1 MADKKIIIE
10 NEDIIDVD
18 FNACEGTEFVKY
30 EQDPIALEKI
40 GELNNLTT
48 ENKTNLVNAINETRN
63 ATRTNRSDIDNN
75 KDNIKNLRLVY
86 SLLSNKTGVIKGDVE
101 NIELFIQEID
111 NLMDNLNETLTKAE
125 QENLQNKE
133 LIENKG
139 SGVVLKY
146 RIEDKA
152 LTEEQIDNIKNSFKI
167 FISINDSSET
177 TGLKLY
183 PAYYI
188 EKGPATHYLTYP
200 SNTTYPLIDL
210 TQTIPNYVDGILI
223 WLIKSTTE

>member
-10 NEDIIDVD
+10 NEDTIDVD
-18 FNACEGTEFVKY
+18 FNACEGAEFVKY

-75 KDNIKNLRLVY
+75 KDSIKNLKLTY
-86 SLLSNKTGVIKGDVE
+86 GLLTNKTGVIKKDVE

-111 NLMDNLNETLTKAE
+111 NLMDHLNATLTKTE

-133 LIENKG
+133 LIQNKAT
-139 SGVVLKY
+139 GVIFKDA
-146 RIEDKA
+146 IQDKT
-152 LTEEQIDNIKNSFKI
+152 LTEEQINNIKNSFKI
-167 FISINDSSET
+167 FIVINDSNEP
-177 TGLKLY
+177 TGAKVY

-188 EKGPATHYLTYP
+188 EKGPASHYLTYP

-210 TQTIPNYVDGILI
+210 TQTIPSGIKRILI
-223 WLIKSTTE
+223 WLIKPTK

>member
-10 NEDIIDVD
+10 NEDTIDVD
-18 FNACEGTEFVKY
+18 FNACEGAEFVKY

-75 KDNIKNLRLVY
+75 KDSIKNLKLTY
-86 SLLSNKTGVIKGDVE
+86 GLLTNKTGVIKKDVE

-111 NLMDNLNETLTKAE
+111 NLMDHLNATLTKTE

-133 LIENKG
+133 LIQNKAT
-139 SGVVLKY
+139 GVIFKDA
-146 RIEDKA
+146 IEDKT
-152 LTEEQIDNIKNSFKI
+152 LTEEQINNIKNSFKI
-167 FISINDSSET
+167 FIVINDSSDP
-177 TGLKLY
+177 TGAKVY

-210 TQTIPNYVDGILI
+210 TQTIPSGIKRILI
-223 WLIKSTTE
+223 WLIKPTK

>member
-10 NEDIIDVD
+10 NEDTIDVD
-18 FNACEGTEFVKY
+18 FNACEGAEFVKY

-75 KDNIKNLRLVY
+75 KDRIKNLKINY
-86 SLLSNKTGVIKGDVE
+86 GLLTNKAGVIKGDVE

-111 NLMDNLNETLTKAE
+111 NLMNNLNEKLTKTE

-133 LIENKG
+133 LIQNKAT
-139 SGVVLKY
+139 GVIFKDA
-146 RIEDKA
+146 IQDKT
-152 LTEEQIDNIKNSFKI
+152 LTEEQINNIKNSFKI
-167 FISINDSSET
+167 FIVINDSNEP
-177 TGLKLY
+177 TGAKVY

-210 TQTIPNYVDGILI
+210 TQTIPSGIVRILI
-223 WLIKSTTE
+223 WLIKPTK

>member
-10 NEDIIDVD
+10 NEDTIDVD
-18 FNACEGTEFVKY
+18 FNACEGAEFVKY

-75 KDNIKNLRLVY
+75 KDSIKNLKLTY
-86 SLLSNKTGVIKGDVE
+86 GLLTNKTGVIKKDVE

-111 NLMDNLNETLTKAE
+111 NLMNNLNEKLAKTE

-133 LIENKG
+133 LIQNKAT
-139 SGVVLKY
+139 GVIFKDA
-146 RIEDKA
+146 IQDKT
-152 LTEEQIDNIKNSFKI
+152 LTEEQINNIKNSFKI
-167 FISINDSSET
+167 FIVINDSNEP
-177 TGLKLY
+177 TGAKVY

-210 TQTIPNYVDGILI
+210 TQTIPSGIKRILI
-223 WLIKSTTE
+223 WLIKPTK

>member
-10 NEDIIDVD
+10 NEDTIDVD
-18 FNACEGTEFVKY
+18 FNACEGAEFVKY

-75 KDNIKNLRLVY
+75 KDSIKNLKLTY
-86 SLLSNKTGVIKGDVE
+86 GLLTNKTGVIKKDVE

-111 NLMDNLNETLTKAE
+111 NLMDHLNATLTKTE

-133 LIENKG
+133 LIQNKAT
-139 SGVVLKY
+139 GVIFKDA
-146 RIEDKA
+146 IQDKT
-152 LTEEQIDNIKNSFKI
+152 LTEEQINNIKNSFKI
-167 FISINDSSET
+167 FIVINDSNEP
-177 TGLKLY
+177 TGAKVY

-210 TQTIPNYVDGILI
+210 TQTIPSGIKRILI
-223 WLIKSTTE
+223 WLIKPTK